1 MHKHRQELLRS
12 ATRRIQRGRRT
23 TGRIVASAL
32 GFSVAYYFDPE
43 SGGLR
48 RKHLQHAARGLFGQ
62 INDAL
67 APDIA
72 DPAVF
77 LRSCGPTPAAVCIR
91 WQTVWGLPAD
101 LRDSGLNAHAHGACL
116 CPGWGLVAE
125 GDPSHPAQIGP
136 IT

>member
-12 ATRRIQRGRRT
+12 ATRRIQRGKKT

-48 RKHLQHAARGLFGQ
+48 RKHLQHTVRGFFGQ
-62 INDAL
+62 INNAL
-67 APDIA
+67 APDVA

-77 LRSCGPTPAAVCIR
+77 PSVLRAHPGTGSRPLADRVGAAR
-91 WQTVWGLPAD
+91 
-101 LRDSGLNAHAHGACL
+101 
-116 CPGWGLVAE
+116 
-125 GDPSHPAQIGP
+125 
-136 IT
+136 

>member
-12 ATRRIQRGRRT
+12 ATRRIQRGRKT

-48 RKHLQHAARGLFGQ
+48 RKHLQHAMRRLLGQ
-62 INDAL
+62 INDGS

-72 DPAVF
+72 DPVVF
-77 LRSCGPTPAAVCIR
+77 PSVMR
-91 WQTVWGLPAD
+91 
-101 LRDSGLNAHAHGACL
+101 
-116 CPGWGLVAE
+116 
-125 GDPSHPAQIGP
+125 SHPGP
-136 IT
+136 GAGRMADRVGAAR

>member
-12 ATRRIQRGRRT
+12 ATRRIQRGKKT

-48 RKHLQHAARGLFGQ
+48 RKHLQHTVRGFFGQ

-67 APDIA
+67 APDVA

-77 LRSCGPTPAAVCIR
+77 PSVLRVHRGAGSRPMADRVGAAR
-91 WQTVWGLPAD
+91 
-101 LRDSGLNAHAHGACL
+101 
-116 CPGWGLVAE
+116 
-125 GDPSHPAQIGP
+125 
-136 IT
+136 